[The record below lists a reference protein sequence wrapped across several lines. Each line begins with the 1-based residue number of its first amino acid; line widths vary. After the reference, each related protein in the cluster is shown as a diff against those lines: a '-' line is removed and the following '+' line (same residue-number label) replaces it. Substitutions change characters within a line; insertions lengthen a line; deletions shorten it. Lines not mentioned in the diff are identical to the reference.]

1 MTLLILP
8 LMLLAS
14 RSLQP
19 VSITTNTL
27 PNGKVETSYSAV
39 IDAHDGCTPYK
50 WALVS
55 GSLPKG
61 VKAVPSISTTSLG
74 LSGTPT
80 TAGSYSFKISVTGCG
95 GHVSEEAYEV
105 TIQSGN
111 NHIVDLNWKAST
123 SKNVAGYNIYRGL
136 SNSTS
141 EKINPGLVA
150 STLYEDSTVV
160 NGNTYYYAVTTVNI
174 EGEESAKTPALKVV
188 VP

>member
-8 LMLLAS
+8 LLFLAAGS
-14 RSLQP
+14 QPP
-19 VSITTNTL
+19 VSITTTAL

-55 GSLPKG
+55 GSLPNG
-61 VKAVPSISTTSLG
+61 IKAVPSSSTASLG

-95 GHVSEEAYEV
+95 GHVSEESYDV
-105 TIQSGN
+105 TIQSGS
-111 NHIVDLNWKAST
+111 NHVVDLNWKAST
-123 SKNVAGYNIYRGL
+123 SDDVAGYNVYRGL

-141 EKINPGLVA
+141 EKINAGLIA

-160 NGNTYYYAVTTVNI
+160 NGNTYYYAIAAVNI
-174 EGEESAKTPALKVV
+174 DGEESARTPALKVV